1 LAGLLG
7 GADEG
12 EEAGRLRLDGQS
24 ADRQPGRTGLVM
36 QDPAS
41 QLVLARAG
49 DDVAFGCENLGWARE
64 LIWPRVRSSLDAVG
78 LGLPFDHDTGK
89 LSGGQRQR
97 LVLAGVLAM
106 GPDLLLLDEPTAN
119 LDPAGVLEVR
129 QAVADLVAD
138 RSRGLIVVEHR
149 SQTWLPLIDRVLV
162 LAPDGL
168 LTDGPP
174 DQVFDRHGSEL
185 AELGVWTPGQPLDL
199 SPRPADPSAS
209 TILCGRGL
217 TIGHDPLRP
226 VQSGLDLDLPRGQ
239 STVLTGPNGVGK
251 TTLALTLAG
260 LLPRLGGEL
269 AMAEPEAPPGRPDPA
284 SWRSRELLTRL
295 GTVFQEPEHQF
306 VASTVEDEVAVG
318 LRALGRPPAEVARQT
333 TELLERLHLAQ
344 LGRANP
350 YTLSG
355 GEKRRLSVATV
366 LATSPAVVVL
376 DEPTFGQ
383 DRRTW
388 ISLVRL
394 IGQLLDQGVTV
405 VSSTHDDDYIALL
418 GQHRLE
424 LSPQVPPPVAGP
436 TGPSSEHLR
445 PPPRRV
451 DGRKCSF
458 AEGADERVQRRGPG
472 GVEEGV
478 ALGHRPTTEQLRPPL
493 RRVDGRNCSLDEW
506 DDERAQRST
515 CSSRPEVDDGDS
527 RSGLE
532 ESPTE
537 QLRPPSRRV
546 EGRNCSL
553 DDGGADERAQR
564 SGRTGRITRFN
575 LLQRVNPTSRI
586 AAALI
591 LTLPMLISLDWV
603 SGVVAVGL
611 ELAVCLAL
619 GWRPATLA
627 RRLWPLALI
636 APVTAIGPLLY
647 GRPGGLIYL
656 DWWLVVIS
664 QQSVSLA
671 LAVLIRVIALGL
683 PCVILLGRMDPTDLA
698 DGLAQVWRLPHRFV
712 LGALAAFRLT
722 GRLSRD
728 WRSMELARRARGLG
742 DSRALRRLAGL
753 SFAVLVTAVRR
764 GSELA
769 TAMESRGFGRPGRT
783 WARLSRRG
791 PIDRAF
797 LAAAALIPLIALA
810 AAIVSGHLRTLLSI
824 Q

>member
-1 LAGLLG
+1 MRRGAGSDLTSTSNAVAPPAQSRPPLIELEGWGWRHAGRAGWAVRDLTCRIEPGQRVLLLGASGAGKSTLLRALAGLLG

-12 EEAGRLRLDGQS
+12 EEAGRLRLDGQP

-49 DDVAFGCENLGWARE
+49 DDVAFGCENLGLARD

-78 LGLPFDHDTGK
+78 LSLPFDHDTGQ

-138 RSRGLIVVEHR
+138 RRRGLIVVEHR

-168 LTDGPP
+168 LADGPP
-174 DQVFDRHGSEL
+174 DQVFDRHGPAL
-185 AELGVWTPGQPLDL
+185 AELGVWTPGQPLGL
-199 SPRPADPSAS
+199 SPRPAAPATA
-209 TILCGRGL
+209 TILSGRGL

-226 VQSGLDLDLPRGQ
+226 VQAGLDLDLPRGQ
-239 STVLTGPNGVGK
+239 STVLTGPNGAGK

-260 LLPRLGGEL
+260 LLPRLGGDL
-269 AMAEPEAPPGRPDPA
+269 AMSEPEAPPGRPDPA

-333 TELLERLHLAQ
+333 AELLERLHLAQ
-344 LGRANP
+344 LGQANP

-394 IGQLLDQGVTV
+394 IDQLLDQGVTV
-405 VSSTHDDDYIALL
+405 ISSTHDDDYIALL

-436 TGPSSEHLR
+436 TGPSSEQLR

-451 DGRKCSF
+451 DSRNHPL
-458 AEGADERVQRRGPG
+458 AE
-472 GVEEGV
+472 
-478 ALGHRPTTEQLRPPL
+478 
-493 RRVDGRNCSLDEW
+493 
-506 DDERAQRST
+506 
-515 CSSRPEVDDGDS
+515 
-527 RSGLE
+527 
-532 ESPTE
+532 
-537 QLRPPSRRV
+537 
-546 EGRNCSL
+546 
-553 DDGGADERAQR
+553 GADERAQR
-564 SGRTGRITRFN
+564 PGPAAAEPDPTQSERPTRFN

-591 LTLPMLISLDWV
+591 VTLPMLISLDWV

-611 ELAVCLAL
+611 ELAVCLVL
-619 GWRPATLA
+619 GWRPAALA

-647 GRPGGLIYL
+647 GRPGGRIYL

-683 PCVILLGRMDPTDLA
+683 PCVVLLGRMDPTDLA

-791 PIDRAF
+791 PID
-797 LAAAALIPLIALA
+797 
-810 AAIVSGHLRTLLSI
+810 
-824 Q
+824 